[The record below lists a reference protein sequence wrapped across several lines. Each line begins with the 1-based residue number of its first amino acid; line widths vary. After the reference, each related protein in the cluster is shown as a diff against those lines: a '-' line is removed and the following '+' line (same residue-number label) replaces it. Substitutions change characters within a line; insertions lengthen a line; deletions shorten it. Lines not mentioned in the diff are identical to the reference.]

1 MATPRE
7 LLNAIKLRA
16 YALTF
21 ASEGKVSFAQAKR
34 QAAQEVAK
42 QERDKRS
49 LAVQQSSTA
58 APSDGIT
65 VSNARRALLARL
77 SEIGSRLKATAGL
90 QDTPSPKPQIR
101 KHVQDPESFRRDAG
115 NVPAPAAP
123 NFRAVRKL
131 EPEQPP
137 TSPVLVYVT
146 NSTAVRIDDREYAP
160 RFHDHV
166 TDNWRKSIEQNAQIQ
181 REKQQRSRYIG

>member
-1 MATPRE
+1 MTPRE

-58 APSDGIT
+58 APTEIT

-90 QDTPSPKPQIR
+90 EDTPSPKPQIR
-101 KHVQDPESFRRDAG
+101 KHVLDLGIERSTTKS
-115 NVPAPAAP
+115 PAPSVAP
-123 NFRAVRKL
+123 QEP

-137 TSPVLVYVT
+137 THQVVGIIYGTGVATTQRIPDEQFHTSVQSPVT
-146 NSTAVRIDDREYAP
+146 QAWHA
-160 RFHDHV
+160 
-166 TDNWRKSIEQNAQIQ
+166 SIRRNEAIA
-181 REKQQRSRYIG
+181 REKQQRSRWIG